1 MTVPPRL
8 PPNVR
13 RAALPSTSSTA
24 TAAAAAPTL
33 NTNCLKTMSK
43 HENAQRLATNA
54 LIDLVNP
61 GDDDDS
67 PQAIALRAELTVFA
81 IAAYAATIAI
91 LATTHHDDATRAA
104 RRKLLHLLKQ
114 DPSAN

>member
-1 MTVPPRL
+1 M
-8 PPNVR
+8 PPNGR

-43 HENAQRLATNA
+43 HENAQRLATKA
-54 LIDLVNP
+54 LIDFVDP
-61 GDDDDS
+61 DHDDDS
-67 PQAIALRAELTVFA
+67 SQAIALRAELTVFA

-91 LATTHHDDATRAA
+91 LATTHDDDVVDPTRQKML
-104 RRKLLHLLKQ
+104 RLLRQ
-114 DPSAN
+114 DPSGN